1 MATEKATAEASA
13 PAGTPAPVESF
24 DLPLAEFCL
33 RLSADKVSPEMIG
46 GFHHSQVAAGNTKAS
61 SAAFAAAFEAF
72 KKQPA

>member
-1 MATEKATAEASA
+1 MATEKAPAEVS
-13 PAGTPAPVESF
+13 APVESF

-33 RLSADKVSPEMIG
+33 RLSADKVSPELIG

-61 SAAFAAAFEAF
+61 SAAFAQAFEAF

>member
-1 MATEKATAEASA
+1 MATEKAVEKVASVE
-13 PAGTPAPVESF
+13 APVVLVNSF
-24 DLPLAEFCL
+24 DLTLDEYCL

-46 GFHHSQVAAGNTKAS
+46 GFHHSQVASGKTSAS